1 MIEINL
7 WHFQGRCL
15 HQHAL
20 MRIGHGVVTTP
31 KDSRPAEIP
40 CGSKR
45 GNRFSV
51 CDGIFSLPCFFHGR
65 VVVQLFVVPF
75 ETGLSYILLGY
86 SYGKSPFL
94 MILIGR
100 SSISRFI
107 YICLSYNDSTCDTTA
122 SEESHC
128 NSPHFRILVNLDG
141 YNKWLYSNHN
151 LPCNWWGTPTERG
164 LTRLNFVRSWWWAPG
179 GQRFGEGT
187 REKERRGGEI
197 PGATETKGV
206 IRGTTA
212 SPQPGE
218 NWGCGM

>member
-1 MIEINL
+1 M
-7 WHFQGRCL
+7 
-15 HQHAL
+15 
-20 MRIGHGVVTTP
+20 TTP

-107 YICLSYNDSTCDTTA
+107 YIYVYLTM
-122 SEESHC
+122 
-128 NSPHFRILVNLDG
+128 ILLVIQL
-141 YNKWLYSNHN
+141 LMRNHIAT
-151 LPCNWWGTPTERG
+151 LLIFG
-164 LTRLNFVRSWWWAPG
+164 SW
-179 GQRFGEGT
+179 
-187 REKERRGGEI
+187 
-197 PGATETKGV
+197 
-206 IRGTTA
+206 
-212 SPQPGE
+212 
-218 NWGCGM
+218 